1 MATCMAR
8 SRQSTADLTTSQF
21 AAISNVVKQRCGIN
35 LRDGKKA
42 LVKARLYKRVRALGL
57 DGFGQ
62 YVEHLRT
69 DAGGAEMAAMLDALS
84 TNLTYFFREPRH
96 FEVLENTAIPQI
108 MARHAKDRRIRIWS
122 AGCSSG
128 EEPYSIAMIIKD
140 AIGDPT
146 GWDIGVLATDLSSKM
161 LNLARKGMY
170 ELGQLQQTPLR
181 LIQKNFTVVPDGPQR
196 YYRVNRPLRQMVHF
210 AHLNLMDP
218 WPMKGPFDVIFC
230 RNVMIYFDK
239 PTQHQLVERL
249 QELLAP
255 DGVLF
260 IGHSESLTGVPH
272 YLRYLEPTVY
282 QKA

>member
-8 SRQSTADLTTSQF
+8 SCPSTADLTTSQF
-21 AAISNVVKQRCGIN
+21 TLISNVVKRRCGIN
-35 LRDGKKA
+35 LHDGKRA
-42 LVKARLYKRVRALGL
+42 FVQARLHKRVRALGL
-57 DGFGQ
+57 DGFGP
-62 YVEHLRT
+62 YVELLRL

-96 FEVLENTAIPQI
+96 FEILRNTVIPQI
-108 MARHAKDRRIRIWS
+108 LARHAQDHRIRMWS

-128 EEPYSIAMIIKD
+128 EEPYSMAMTVKEAVND
-140 AIGDPT
+140 WA
-146 GWDIGVLATDLSSKM
+146 GWDIGILATDLSLRM
-161 LNLARKGMY
+161 LKLAREGMY
-170 ELGQLQQTPLR
+170 QLQQLEQTPLR
-181 LIQKNFTVVPDGPQR
+181 LVQENFTVIPDGPQR
-196 YYRVNRPLRQMVHF
+196 YYRIEQPLRRMVHF
-210 AHLNLMDP
+210 ARLNLMDS

-249 QELLAP
+249 QKLLAP

-260 IGHSESLTGVPH
+260 IGHSESLAGVPH
-272 YLRYLEPTVY
+272 HLSYLEPTVY